1 MIIFI
6 CIVIIYSNKYW
17 YNVFY
22 LQLFIESE
30 LEDDFQSFS
39 YIQILVNKQK
49 KEQRYQQ
56 LLSQMFFYIDFFQF
70 LILGSDLFQK
80 LFVVQ
85 YLESLIMEQRFVRQ
99 GIFFSDS
106 FCQEVDFKFR
116 SDYYSFCMVG
126 FKGSLFSGSNDGD
139 NEQFKAE

>member
-6 CIVIIYSNKYW
+6 CIVIIYSNKYD
-17 YNVFY
+17 VFY

-70 LILGSDLFQK
+70 SIMGSDLFQK

-99 GIFFSDS
+99 GIFLSDS

-139 NEQFKAE
+139 NEQFKVE